1 MNQILE
7 TKKKK
12 YKLKKFFKIQFF
24 ISFILIIIVFI
35 YALIENNIK
44 NRENEFTKIANQ
56 NAKLSSMFRK
66 NDLKNNN
73 LNEEIDNIYFCTLK
87 IEKINLEYFVYENY
101 SEENL
106 KILPCK
112 FSGGNLRENTNICI
126 IGHNYFDD
134 RFFGR
139 LDELEIGDKI
149 IVGDLKENSYL
160 YKVFDIYEIDENN
173 IYEATKN
180 EFNEKI
186 LSLCTCTFSQDKRLI
201 IKAKRV

>member
-7 TKKKK
+7 TNKKK

-56 NAKLSSMFRK
+56 NAKLNSMFRK

-106 KILPCK
+106 KQAATILDRFK
-112 FSGGNLRENTNICI
+112 NTLTNI
-126 IGHNYFDD
+126 NY
-134 RFFGR
+134 R
-139 LDELEIGDKI
+139 LDDDT
-149 IVGDLKENSYL
+149 VSENDPNL
-160 YKVFDIYEIDENN
+160 AKDIE
-173 IYEATKN
+173 KN
-180 EFNEKI
+180 VKNVI
-186 LSLCTCTFSQDKRLI
+186 H
-201 IKAKRV
+201 